1 MRSLFMGVGKMG
13 LPMARHL
20 LQAGHEVC
28 VTDLDDS
35 RLQLARAAQLCVAAD
50 ASAELGCVDRVMS
63 SLPHDQ
69 ALLAVAD
76 QVARHAR
83 PGTIWVDTSTVSM
96 AASAQAAQRCQT
108 AGIRYL
114 RVTVSGNNHMAESA
128 QLTVLASGARTDYDE
143 LLPALRC
150 WGPNHFYLGEA
161 EQARLMKLVINLMI
175 AQTSAMLAEAM
186 TLGRQGGLDW
196 PSLWQVV
203 GASAVA
209 SPIMKAKSQ
218 QLGRPLG
225 ERDFS
230 PTFTVHQMLKDIGLI
245 LQAGADLHVP
255 LTQTSQ
261 TQQWMQ
267 AAIAQGDGELD
278 YAAII
283 KVVERSAGLSG
294 QD

>member
-1 MRSLFMGVGKMG
+1 MSSLFLGVGKMG

-20 LQAGHEVC
+20 HQAGHAVC
-28 VTDLDDS
+28 VTDPDDS
-35 RLQLARAAQLCVAAD
+35 RLPLARQAGLAVSSD
-50 ASAELGCVDRVMS
+50 AVSDLRRVDRVFS

-69 ALLAVAD
+69 ALLAVAE
-76 QVARHAR
+76 QVSTHAR
-83 PGTIWVDTSTVSM
+83 AGAIWVDTSTVSM
-96 AASAQAAQRCQT
+96 AASALAAQRCQ
-108 AGIRYL
+108 AQGVRYL

-128 QLTVLASGARTDYDE
+128 QLTVLASGARADYDE
-143 LLPALRC
+143 LLSALRC
-150 WGPNHFYLGEA
+150 WGPHHFYLGEA

-196 PSLWQVV
+196 QTLWQVV
-203 GASAVA
+203 GSSAVA

-283 KVVERSAGLSG
+283 KVVERAAGLSG
-294 QD
+294 EA

>member
-1 MRSLFMGVGKMG
+1 
-13 LPMARHL
+13 
-20 LQAGHEVC
+20 
-28 VTDLDDS
+28 
-35 RLQLARAAQLCVAAD
+35 
-50 ASAELGCVDRVMS
+50 VDRVYS

-76 QVARHAR
+76 QVAGLAR

-96 AASAQAAQRCQT
+96 ATSAQAALRCQ
-108 AGIRYL
+108 ARGIRYL

-128 QLTVLASGARTDYDE
+128 QLTVLASGLRADYDE

-196 PSLWQVV
+196 QTLWQVV
-203 GASAVA
+203 GSSAVA

-218 QLGRPLG
+218 QLGRALG

-255 LTQTSQ
+255 LAQTSQ

-267 AAIAQGDGELD
+267 SAIAQGDGELD

-283 KVVERSAGLSG
+283 KVVERASGLSG
-294 QD
+294 AS

>member
-1 MRSLFMGVGKMG
+1 
-13 LPMARHL
+13 
-20 LQAGHEVC
+20 
-28 VTDLDDS
+28 
-35 RLQLARAAQLCVAAD
+35 
-50 ASAELGCVDRVMS
+50 
-63 SLPHDQ
+63 
-69 ALLAVAD
+69 LLAVAD
-76 QVARHAR
+76 QVATHAR
-83 PGTIWVDTSTVSM
+83 AGAVWVDTSTVSM
-96 AASAQAAQRCQT
+96 AVSAQAAQRCQ
-108 AGIRYL
+108 AQGIRYL

-128 QLTVLASGARTDYDE
+128 QLTVLASGARADYDE

-150 WGPNHFYLGEA
+150 WGPTHFYLGEA

-196 PSLWQVV
+196 QTLWQVV
-203 GASAVA
+203 GSSAVA

-218 QLGRPLG
+218 QLGRALG

-245 LQAGADLHVP
+245 MQAGADLHVP

-267 AAIAQGDGELD
+267 AALAQGDGELD
-278 YAAII
+278 YAAILR
-283 KVVERSAGLSG
+283 VVERAAGLSG
-294 QD
+294 DA

>member
-1 MRSLFMGVGKMG
+1 MHSLFMGVGKMG

-20 LQAGHEVC
+20 QAGGHAVH
-28 VTDLDDS
+28 VTDLDAG
-35 RLQLARAAQLCVAAD
+35 RLQLAREAGLTVAQDVTAD
-50 ASAELGCVDRVMS
+50 LGRVSRVFS

-76 QVARHAR
+76 QVVAHAR
-83 PGTIWVDTSTVSM
+83 ADTVWIDTSTVSM
-96 AASAQAAQRCQT
+96 AVSAQAAQRCLA

-128 QLTVLASGARTDYDE
+128 QLTVLASGARADYDE
-143 LLPALRC
+143 LLAALQC
-150 WGPNHFYLGEA
+150 WGPNQFYLGEA

-196 PSLWQVV
+196 QTLWQVV
-203 GASAVA
+203 GSSAVA

-218 QLGRPLG
+218 QLGRALG

-245 LQAGADLHVP
+245 MQAGADLHVP
-255 LTQTSQ
+255 LTQTGQ

-267 AAIAQGDGELD
+267 AAVAQGDGELD
-278 YAAII
+278 YAAIFR
-283 KVVERSAGLSG
+283 VVERAAGLSG
-294 QD
+294 EA

>member
-1 MRSLFMGVGKMG
+1 MSSLFMGVGKMG

-20 LQAGHEVC
+20 QAGGHEVL
-28 VTDLDDS
+28 VTDLEAD
-35 RLQLARAAQLCVAAD
+35 RRALAREAGLAVSDDATAD
-50 ASAELGCVDRVMS
+50 LGRASRVFS

-76 QVARHAR
+76 LVTRHAR
-83 PGTIWVDTSTVSM
+83 AGTIWVDTSTVSM
-96 AASAQAAQRCQT
+96 AVSAQAAQRCAA

-114 RVTVSGNNHMAESA
+114 RVTVSGNNHMAEAA
-128 QLTVLASGARTDYDE
+128 QLTVLASGARADYDE

-150 WGPNHFYLGEA
+150 WGPSHFYLGEA

-196 PSLWQVV
+196 QTLWQVV
-203 GASAVA
+203 GSSAVA

-218 QLGRPLG
+218 QLGLPLG

-245 LQAGADLHVP
+245 MQAGADLHVP

-267 AAIAQGDGELD
+267 AAVAQGDGELD
-278 YAAII
+278 YAAIFR
-283 KVVERSAGLSG
+283 VVERAAGLTG
-294 QD
+294 EA

>member
-1 MRSLFMGVGKMG
+1 MTSLFMGVGKMG

-20 LQAGHEVC
+20 HQGGHAVL
-28 VTDLDDS
+28 VTDLDAA
-35 RLQLARAAQLCVAAD
+35 RLSLAREAGLSVSGDVKAD
-50 ASAELGCVDRVMS
+50 LARVGRVFS
-63 SLPHDQ
+63 SLPHDT
-69 ALLAVAD
+69 ALLAVAE
-76 QVARHAR
+76 QVASHAQA
-83 PGTIWVDTSTVSM
+83 GTVWIDTSTVSM
-96 AASAQAAQRCQT
+96 AASAQAAQRSAT

-114 RVTVSGNNHMAESA
+114 RVTVSGNNHMAEAA
-128 QLTVLASGARTDYDE
+128 QLTVLASGTRADYDE
-143 LLPALRC
+143 LVPALKC
-150 WGPNHFYLGEA
+150 WGPTHFYLGQA

-175 AQTSAMLAEAM
+175 AQTSAMLAEGM

-196 PSLWQVV
+196 QTLWQVV

-218 QLGRPLG
+218 QLGRAIG

-245 LQAGADLHVP
+245 MQAGADLHVP

-267 AAIAQGDGELD
+267 AAVAQGDGELD
-278 YAAII
+278 YAAILR
-283 KVVERSAGLSG
+283 VVERSAGLTG
-294 QD
+294 EA

>member
-1 MRSLFMGVGKMG
+1 MSSLFIGVGKMG

-20 LQAGHEVC
+20 QQAGHEVC
-28 VTDLDDS
+28 VTDLDAG
-35 RLQLARAAQLCVAAD
+35 RLQLAREAGLAVSADVVADTGRARW
-50 ASAELGCVDRVMS
+50 VFS

-76 QVARHAR
+76 QMVAHAR
-83 PGTIWVDTSTVSM
+83 AGTVWVDTSTVSM
-96 AASAQAAQRCQT
+96 AVSAQAAQRCQA

-128 QLTVLASGARTDYDE
+128 QLTVLASGVRADYDE

-196 PSLWQVV
+196 QTLWQVV
-203 GASAVA
+203 GSSAVA

-218 QLGRPLG
+218 QLGRALG

-245 LQAGADLHVP
+245 MQAGADLHVP
-255 LTQTSQ
+255 LTQTGQ

-267 AAIAQGDGELD
+267 AAVAQGDGELD
-278 YAAII
+278 YAAIFR
-283 KVVERSAGLSG
+283 VVERAAGLSG
-294 QD
+294 EA

>member
-1 MRSLFMGVGKMG
+1 MTSLFIGVGKMG

-20 LQAGHEVC
+20 SHAGHALC
-28 VTDLDDS
+28 VTDLDGV
-35 RLQLARAAQLCVAAD
+35 RLQLAREAGLPVSTDVAAD
-50 ASAELGCVDRVMS
+50 LGQAPWVFS

-69 ALLAVAD
+69 ALLAVAE
-76 QVARHAR
+76 QVAAQAR
-83 PGTIWVDTSTVSM
+83 AGTAWIDTSTVSM
-96 AASAQAAQRCQT
+96 AASAQAAQRCQA

-114 RVTVSGNNHMAESA
+114 RVTVSGNNHMAEAA
-128 QLTVLASGARTDYDE
+128 QLTVLASGARADYDA

-150 WGPNHFYLGEA
+150 WGPHHFYLGDA

-196 PSLWQVV
+196 QTLWQVV

-245 LQAGADLHVP
+245 MQAGADLHVP

-283 KVVERSAGLSG
+283 RVVERSAGLTG
-294 QD
+294 EA

>member
-1 MRSLFMGVGKMG
+1 MRSLFVGVGKMG

-20 LQAGHEVC
+20 QQAGHDVS
-28 VTDLDDS
+28 VTDLEAA
-35 RLQLARAAQLCVAAD
+35 RLQLAREAQLTVSDDAA
-50 ASAELGCVDRVMS
+50 AELARVDRVYS
-63 SLPHDQ
+63 SLPHDP

-83 PGTIWVDTSTVSM
+83 QGAIWVDTSTVSM
-96 AASAQAAQRCQT
+96 AASAEAAQRCQ
-108 AGIRYL
+108 ARGIRYL

-128 QLTVLASGARTDYDE
+128 QLTVLTSGKRADYDE

-150 WGPNHFYLGEA
+150 WGPHQFYLGEA

-196 PSLWQVV
+196 QTLWQVV
-203 GASAVA
+203 GSSAVA

-218 QLGRPLG
+218 QLGRALG

-255 LTQTSQ
+255 LAQTCL

-267 AAIAQGDGELD
+267 SAIAHGDGELD

-283 KVVERSAGLSG
+283 QVVERAAGLSG
-294 QD
+294 EP

>member
-1 MRSLFMGVGKMG
+1 MTSLFMGVGKMG

-20 LQAGHEVC
+20 HQAGHAVC
-28 VTDLDDS
+28 VTDLDPS
-35 RLQLARAAQLCVAAD
+35 RLQLAREAGLTVSQD
-50 ASAELGCVDRVMS
+50 AGSDLGRASWVFS

-69 ALLAVAD
+69 ALLTIAD
-76 QVARHAR
+76 QVATHAR
-83 PGTIWVDTSTVSM
+83 AGTVWIDTSTVSM
-96 AASAQAAQRCQT
+96 AVSAQAAKRCQA

-143 LLPALRC
+143 LLPALQC

-196 PSLWQVV
+196 QTLWQVV
-203 GASAVA
+203 GSSAVA

-218 QLGRPLG
+218 QLGRALG

-245 LQAGADLHVP
+245 MQAGADLHVP

-267 AAIAQGDGELD
+267 AAVAQGDGELD
-278 YAAII
+278 YAAIFR
-283 KVVERSAGLSG
+283 VVERAAGLSG
-294 QD
+294 DA

>member
-20 LQAGHEVC
+20 QQGGHEVC
-28 VTDLDDS
+28 VTDLEAA
-35 RLQLARAAQLCVAAD
+35 RLQLARDAQLAVAAD
-50 ASAELGCVDRVMS
+50 VSAELARVDRVFS

-69 ALLAVAD
+69 ALLTVAD
-76 QVARHAR
+76 QVTRHAR
-83 PGTIWVDTSTVSM
+83 AGTLWVDTSTVSM
-96 AASAQAAQRCQT
+96 AASAQAALRCQT
-108 AGIRYL
+108 RGIRYV

-128 QLTVLASGARTDYDE
+128 QLTVLASGSRADYDE

-150 WGPNHFYLGEA
+150 WGPSHFYLGEA

-186 TLGRQGGLDW
+186 TLGRLGGLDW
-196 PSLWQVV
+196 QTLWQVV
-203 GASAVA
+203 GSSAVA

-255 LTQTSQ
+255 LSQTSQ

-267 AAIAQGDGELD
+267 AAIAQGDGDLD
-278 YAAII
+278 YAAIF
-283 KVVERSAGLSG
+283 KVVERAAGLSG
-294 QD
+294 DA

>member
-1 MRSLFMGVGKMG
+1 MTSLFMGVGKMG

-20 LQAGHEVC
+20 HQAGHAVC
-28 VTDLDDS
+28 VTDLDAA
-35 RLQLARAAQLCVAAD
+35 RVQLAREAGLTVSTD
-50 ASAELGCVDRVMS
+50 VSVDLGRVTWVFS

-76 QVARHAR
+76 QVVAHAR
-83 PGTIWVDTSTVSM
+83 AGTVWIDTSTVSM
-96 AASAQAAQRCQT
+96 AVSAQAAQRCQA
-108 AGIRYL
+108 AGVRYL
-114 RVTVSGNNHMAESA
+114 RITVSGNNHMAESA
-128 QLTVLASGARTDYDE
+128 QLTVLASGARADYDE

-196 PSLWQVV
+196 QTLWQVV
-203 GASAVA
+203 GSSAVA

-218 QLGRPLG
+218 QLGRALG

-245 LQAGADLHVP
+245 MQAGADLHVP

-267 AAIAQGDGELD
+267 AAVAQGDGELD
-278 YAAII
+278 YAAIFR
-283 KVVERSAGLSG
+283 VVERAAGLSG
-294 QD
+294 DA

>member
-20 LQAGHEVC
+20 QQAGHAVG
-28 VTDLDDS
+28 VTDLEAA
-35 RLQLARAAQLCVAAD
+35 RLQLAREAKLTVTDD
-50 ASAELGCVDRVMS
+50 ATAELARVDRVFS

-69 ALLAVAD
+69 ALLVVAD
-76 QVARHAR
+76 QVVAHAR

-96 AASAQAAQRCQT
+96 AASAQAALRCQ
-108 AGIRYL
+108 ASGIRYL

-128 QLTVLASGARTDYDE
+128 QLTVLASGTRADYDE

-150 WGPNHFYLGEA
+150 WGAHHFYLGEA

-196 PSLWQVV
+196 QSLWQVV

-218 QLGRPLG
+218 QLGRALG

-255 LTQTSQ
+255 LTQTSL

-267 AAIAQGDGELD
+267 SAIAQGDGELD

-283 KVVERSAGLSG
+283 KVVERAAGLSG
-294 QD
+294 QA

>member
-1 MRSLFMGVGKMG
+1 
-13 LPMARHL
+13 
-20 LQAGHEVC
+20 
-28 VTDLDDS
+28 
-35 RLQLARAAQLCVAAD
+35 
-50 ASAELGCVDRVMS
+50 
-63 SLPHDQ
+63 
-69 ALLAVAD
+69 
-76 QVARHAR
+76 
-83 PGTIWVDTSTVSM
+83 
-96 AASAQAAQRCQT
+96 
-108 AGIRYL
+108 
-114 RVTVSGNNHMAESA
+114 
-128 QLTVLASGARTDYDE
+128 
-143 LLPALRC
+143 
-150 WGPNHFYLGEA
+150 
-161 EQARLMKLVINLMI
+161 LVINLMI

-196 PSLWQVV
+196 PTLWQVV

-255 LTQTSQ
+255 LAQTSQ

-267 AAIAQGDGELD
+267 SAIAQGDGELD

-283 KVVERSAGLSG
+283 KVVERAAGLSG
-294 QD
+294 EA

>member
-1 MRSLFMGVGKMG
+1 MSSLFMGVGKMG

-20 LQAGHEVC
+20 HQAGHAVC
-28 VTDLDDS
+28 VTDLDAA
-35 RLQLARAAQLCVAAD
+35 RLQLAREAGLTVSAD
-50 ASAELGCVDRVMS
+50 VSADLGRVTWMFS

-69 ALLAVAD
+69 ALLAVAN
-76 QVARHAR
+76 QVVAHAR
-83 PGTIWVDTSTVSM
+83 AGTIWIDTSTVSM
-96 AASAQAAQRCQT
+96 AVSAQAAQRCQA
-108 AGIRYL
+108 AGVRYL

-128 QLTVLASGARTDYDE
+128 QLTVLASGARADYDE

-150 WGPNHFYLGEA
+150 WGPHHFYLGEA

-196 PSLWQVV
+196 QTLWQVV
-203 GASAVA
+203 GSSAVA

-230 PTFTVHQMLKDIGLI
+230 PTFTVHQMLKDVGLI
-245 LQAGADLHVP
+245 MQAGADLHVP

-267 AAIAQGDGELD
+267 AAVAQGDGELD
-278 YAAII
+278 YAAIFR
-283 KVVERSAGLSG
+283 VVERAAGLSG
-294 QD
+294 DA

>member
-1 MRSLFMGVGKMG
+1 MTSLFMGVGKMG

-20 LQAGHEVC
+20 HQAGHAVC
-28 VTDLDDS
+28 VTDLDTA
-35 RLQLARAAQLCVAAD
+35 RLQLAREAGLTVSAD
-50 ASAELGCVDRVMS
+50 VTADLGRVTWVFS
-63 SLPHDQ
+63 SLPHDP

-76 QVARHAR
+76 QVVAHAR
-83 PGTIWVDTSTVSM
+83 AGTVWIDTSTVSM
-96 AASAQAAQRCQT
+96 AVSAQAAQRCQA
-108 AGIRYL
+108 AGVRYL

-128 QLTVLASGARTDYDE
+128 QLTVLASGARADYDE

-150 WGPNHFYLGEA
+150 WGPNHFYLGQA

-196 PSLWQVV
+196 QTLWQVV
-203 GASAVA
+203 GSSAVA

-218 QLGRPLG
+218 QLGRALG

-245 LQAGADLHVP
+245 MQAGADLHVP
-255 LTQTSQ
+255 LTQTGQ

-267 AAIAQGDGELD
+267 AAVAQGDGELD
-278 YAAII
+278 YAAIFR
-283 KVVERSAGLSG
+283 VVERAAGLSG
-294 QD
+294 DA

>member
-1 MRSLFMGVGKMG
+1 MGVGKMG

-20 LQAGHEVC
+20 QQAGHPVC
-28 VTDLDDS
+28 VTDLDAG
-35 RLQLARAAQLCVAAD
+35 RLQLARD
-50 ASAELGCVDRVMS
+50 AGLSVSTDVSTDIGRARWVFS

-69 ALLAVAD
+69 ALLAVVEQLAG
-76 QVARHAR
+76 QARA
-83 PGTIWVDTSTVSM
+83 GTVWVDTSTVSM
-96 AASAQAAQRCQT
+96 SASAQAAQRCQ
-108 AGIRYL
+108 ACGIRYL

-128 QLTVLASGARTDYDE
+128 QLTVLASGARADYDE

-196 PSLWQVV
+196 QTLWQVV
-203 GASAVA
+203 GSSAVA

-245 LQAGADLHVP
+245 MQAGADLHVP
-255 LTQTSQ
+255 LTQTGQ

-278 YAAII
+278 YAAIFR
-283 KVVERSAGLSG
+283 VVERSAGLTG
-294 QD
+294 EA

>member
-1 MRSLFMGVGKMG
+1 MG

-20 LQAGHEVC
+20 HQAGHAVS
-28 VTDLDDS
+28 VTDLDS
-35 RLQLARAAQLCVAAD
+35 GRLSLARDAGLKVSSNPVAD
-50 ASAELGCVDRVMS
+50 VGQVNRVFS

-69 ALLAVAD
+69 ALLAVAE
-76 QVARHAR
+76 QVAGQAR
-83 PGTIWVDTSTVSM
+83 PGTIWIDTSTVSM
-96 AASAQAAQRCQT
+96 AASAQAAQRC
-108 AGIRYL
+108 AAGGIRHL

-128 QLTVLASGARTDYDE
+128 QLTVLASGARADYDE

-196 PSLWQVV
+196 QTLWQVV
-203 GASAVA
+203 GSSAVA

-218 QLGRPLG
+218 QLGRPIG

-245 LQAGADLHVP
+245 MQAGADLHVP

-267 AAIAQGDGELD
+267 AAVAQGDGALD
-278 YAAII
+278 YAAIFR
-283 KVVERSAGLSG
+283 VVERSAGLTG
-294 QD
+294 EA

>member
-20 LQAGHEVC
+20 LKAGHDVS
-28 VTDLDDS
+28 VTDLETG
-35 RLQLARAAQLCVAAD
+35 RLQLAREAQLAVADD
-50 ASAELGCVDRVMS
+50 ASAELTRVDRGYS
-63 SLPHDQ
+63 SPPQDQ
-69 ALLAVAD
+69 APLDVAG
-76 QVARHAR
+76 QVARHSR
-83 PGTIWVDTSTVSM
+83 QGTIRVGTPTVSL
-96 AASAQAAQRCQT
+96 AASAQAALRCQ
-108 AGIRYL
+108 AQGIRYL

-128 QLTVLASGARTDYDE
+128 QLTVLASGSRADYDE

-196 PSLWQVV
+196 PTLWQVV

-255 LTQTSQ
+255 LAQTSQ

-267 AAIAQGDGELD
+267 SAIAQGDGELD

-283 KVVERSAGLSG
+283 KVVERAAGLSG
-294 QD
+294 EA

>member
-1 MRSLFMGVGKMG
+1 MSSLFIGVGKMG

-20 LQAGHEVC
+20 HQAGHAVS
-28 VTDLDDS
+28 VTDLDS
-35 RLQLARAAQLCVAAD
+35 GRLSLARDAGLKVSSNPVAD
-50 ASAELGCVDRVMS
+50 VGQVNRVFS

-69 ALLAVAD
+69 ALLAVAE
-76 QVARHAR
+76 QVAGQAR
-83 PGTIWVDTSTVSM
+83 PGTIWIDTSTVSM
-96 AASAQAAQRCQT
+96 AASAQAAQRCAA
-108 AGIRYL
+108 AGIRHL

-128 QLTVLASGARTDYDE
+128 QLTVLASGARADYDE

-196 PSLWQVV
+196 QTLWQVV
-203 GASAVA
+203 GSSAVA

-218 QLGRPLG
+218 QLGRPIG

-245 LQAGADLHVP
+245 MQAGADLHVP

-267 AAIAQGDGELD
+267 AAVAQGDGALD
-278 YAAII
+278 YAAIFR
-283 KVVERSAGLSG
+283 VVERSAGLTG
-294 QD
+294 EA